1 MVGKMDE
8 DAARI
13 SYELQYCQKQAEEIE
28 RQLGQLQMLLQE
40 NSSTQAALDAL
51 LVAGDAET
59 ISPLGGGV
67 FFKAKILDSKKVLVD
82 VGGRVIVE
90 KTIQD
95 AKAVLEQR
103 RKTTLD
109 TAARLEKNFEEVGRR
124 MQALSQAAQ
133 NAHGHPDHKHVH

>member
-1 MVGKMDE
+1 MDE
-8 DAARI
+8 EEARI
-13 SYELQYCQKQAEEIE
+13 SYELQYYQKQAEEIE
-28 RQLGQLQMLLQE
+28 RQLSQLQMLLQE

-90 KTIQD
+90 KTVPD

-109 TAARLEKNFEEVGRR
+109 TVARLEKNFEEVARKI
-124 MQALSQAAQ
+124 QSLSQAAQ
-133 NAHGHPDHKHVH
+133 GAHSHAGRNHVH